1 MEVNIKEGIDG
12 SQIFEIVTHEADE
25 NIEPAL
31 KFINLQKRFDQML
44 AMAPSRII
52 DVYSSNYPQFRWVNT
67 ESPQGWYE
75 GNVKSKEAKPSSY
88 LFFSKD
94 FTDNDL
100 MRGLPL
106 KTHVTTL
113 NIDLD
118 ALAHNLSFYKSQ
130 LRPSTG
136 LMVMVKALAYGA
148 GLLELTHF
156 LTQLPVDYLCVAFTD
171 EGVKLRQ
178 SGIKLPILV
187 LNTTVADVPNLVHY
201 HLDTELYDLHQIKE
215 FIAYCEKNK
224 CQLTGHLMINTGM
237 NRLGFDPND
246 QQQLQSLLTGQK
258 VLDIKACMTHL
269 AASNDPKE
277 EAFTRAQCQKF
288 DKAVQNL
295 FPNPKQ
301 QPFQHVLN
309 TGGILRYPD
318 QQRDMVRLGI
328 GLYGLEVNGWS
339 QEELKVVSSFKTKI
353 SQLHEVQKG
362 DTVGYG
368 RAGKITKPSTIA
380 VLPVGYGDGYLRDY
394 GMGKAYVEIQGQK
407 AATVG
412 NICMDMCMVDVTDMN
427 LKVGD
432 EVTLFG
438 ENPTISHLAHWSN
451 SIAYEVLTQ
460 VSERVQRVFKKRF

>member
-12 SQIFEIVTHEADE
+12 SQIFEIAAHNQEE

-31 KFINLQKRFDQML
+31 HFIIRQKRFDRVL
-44 AMAPSRII
+44 AMAPPGIMDS
-52 DVYSSNYPQFRWVNT
+52 YSSIYPQFKWINT
-67 ESPQGWYE
+67 AYLNEWHL
-75 GNVKSKEAKPSSY
+75 KSKDAKPSSY
-88 LFFSKD
+88 LFFS
-94 FTDNDL
+94 NDL
-100 MRGLPL
+100 AKDNLMRILPL

-113 NIDLD
+113 NTDLD
-118 ALAHNLSFYKSQ
+118 ALTHNLSFYKSQ

-148 GLLELTHF
+148 GLVELTHF
-156 LTQLPVDYLCVAFTD
+156 LAQLPVDYLCVAFTD

-178 SGIKLPILV
+178 SGIELPIIV
-187 LNTTVADVPNLVHY
+187 LNTTVVDIPNLVRY
-201 HLDTELYDLHQIKE
+201 HLDTELYDLHQIKQ
-215 FIAYCEKNK
+215 FIVYCEKNK

-237 NRLGFDPND
+237 NRLGIDSND
-246 QQQLQSLLTGQK
+246 QQQLQSLLAGQK
-258 VLDIKACMTHL
+258 ALEIKACMTHL

-277 EAFTRAQCQKF
+277 EAFTRAQFQMFEQVVK
-288 DKAVQNL
+288 NL
-295 FPNPKQ
+295 FPDPEH

-318 QQRDMVRLGI
+318 QQKDMVRLGI
-328 GLYGLEVNGWS
+328 GLYGLEVNGWL
-339 QEELKVVSSFKTKI
+339 QEKLKVVSSFKTKI

-362 DTVGYG
+362 GTVGYG

-412 NICMDMCMVDVTDMN
+412 NICMDMCMIDVTDMN

-438 ENPTISHLAHWSN
+438 DNPSISQLAHWSN

-460 VSERVQRVFKKRF
+460 VSERVQRVFTKRF